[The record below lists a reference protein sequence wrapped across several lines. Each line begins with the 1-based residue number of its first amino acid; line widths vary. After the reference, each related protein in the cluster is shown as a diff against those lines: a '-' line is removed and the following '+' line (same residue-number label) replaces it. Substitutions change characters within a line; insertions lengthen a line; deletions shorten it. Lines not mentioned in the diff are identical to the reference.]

1 MTIHRNVPD
10 FSTNITTESPKIQLA
25 KQRSRIDR
33 YQTKLLTATPPFTDE
48 NQVSIYYKIL
58 NSPPPPFPETLAI
71 SPEMKAIVL
80 KCLEKDPE
88 KRYQNARELRK
99 ALSALV

>member
-33 YQTKLLTATPPFTDE
+33 YQTKLLTATP
-48 NQVSIYYKIL
+48 
-58 NSPPPPFPETLAI
+58 
-71 SPEMKAIVL
+71 MKAIVL

-88 KRYQNARELRK
+88 KRYQNAAKLAE
-99 ALSALV
+99 ALATLL